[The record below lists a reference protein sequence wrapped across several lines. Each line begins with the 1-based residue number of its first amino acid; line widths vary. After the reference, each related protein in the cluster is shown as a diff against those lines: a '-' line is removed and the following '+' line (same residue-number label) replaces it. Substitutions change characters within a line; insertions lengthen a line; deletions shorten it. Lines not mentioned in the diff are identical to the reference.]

1 MASVTPG
8 LSGGEQSGA
17 PAGFRGVS
25 LPNPHLRQWIACC
38 LGRGRLA
45 PLGVEEIEQLA
56 GELGERR
63 IVRDTIVFRKGD
75 RPAKIHVVREGA
87 IELTADVR
95 GRRVSLQV
103 LHPGDVFGDIPLLLH
118 HNEHLDAR
126 AIEDSV
132 VLSIGA
138 EAVARLLAER
148 PRFAQ
153 RWLVSLAERAA
164 DCHQRLLDL
173 LAGPLD
179 ARIAS
184 LLLHEAVGEEVTLSQ
199 GRIADLIGSRRPPV
213 NQILKRFESD
223 GLIALG
229 YRRVRLIDAP
239 SLRAIAGQTPA
250 DDQAIAR

>member
-1 MASVTPG
+1 VT
-8 LSGGEQSGA
+8 
-17 PAGFRGVS
+17 
-25 LPNPHLRQWIACC
+25 LPHPHLRQWIACC
-38 LGRGRLA
+38 LGRGGLA
-45 PLGVEEIEQLA
+45 PLGAEEIEQLA
-56 GELGERR
+56 EGLGERR
-63 IVRDTIVFRKGD
+63 IPRDATVFRKGD
-75 RPAKIHVVREGA
+75 KPAKIHVVRDGA

-118 HNEHLDAR
+118 HNEHFDAR

-173 LAGPLD
+173 LVGPLD
-179 ARIAS
+179 ARVAS
-184 LLLHEAVGEEVTLSQ
+184 LLLHEAVGEEVNLTQ
-199 GRIADLIGSRRPPV
+199 ARIADLVGSRRSPV
-213 NQILKRFESD
+213 NQVLRRFETD

-229 YRRVRLIDAP
+229 YRRVRVIDAP
-239 SLRAIAGQTPA
+239 SLRAVAGQTSSGDEAVAKRPSG
-250 DDQAIAR
+250 